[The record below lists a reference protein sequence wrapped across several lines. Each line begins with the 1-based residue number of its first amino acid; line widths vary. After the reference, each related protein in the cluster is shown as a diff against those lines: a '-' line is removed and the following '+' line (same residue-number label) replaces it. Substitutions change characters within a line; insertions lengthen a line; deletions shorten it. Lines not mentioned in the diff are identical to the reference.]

1 VHIALELVNPTEPAE
16 APPTS
21 PPDPPIPP
29 SAAELERDAAY
40 FVAGLADIRKL
51 LQRMGAAL
59 GAVAVAVV
67 AGLGYTHLHDL
78 FPLPGNKSWVGWVA
92 LAFGVSAAVGAVGIT
107 YRFFRAQRRIL
118 ILPTTGVDD
127 RERRR
132 FRKSPNDLTSS
143 EVKTIR
149 EVYRR
154 YVQRYIE
161 PPTDEDTARI
171 TELADALLAEGL
183 ELEKEEGPTTKDAPT
198 ASRKLNLSEGLRRV
212 TQQTNDSDLSRVQ
225 GLADQL
231 RDQGKQDL
239 AERLAQVV
247 KMAQLDAVTVVLE
260 GRSNRAFKG
269 TLTLTFLLLASVG
282 TLGLFA
288 IADYSKSQRPP
299 DPKTTADIE
308 ATKVGTA
315 LKCVTLQQKG
325 IQLPSVCPPS
335 V

>member
-1 VHIALELVNPTEPAE
+1 VHIALELVNPTEPVE
-16 APPTS
+16 AAPTS
-21 PPDPPIPP
+21 PPEPPIPP

-92 LAFGVSAAVGAVGIT
+92 LAFSVSAAVGALGIT
-107 YRFFRAQRRIL
+107 FRFFGAQRRIL
-118 ILPTTGVDD
+118 ILPTTGVD
-127 RERRR
+127 E
-132 FRKSPNDLTSS
+132 SPNDLTSS
-143 EVKTIR
+143 EVETIR
-149 EVYRR
+149 KVYRR

-198 ASRKLNLSEGLRRV
+198 VSRKRNLSEGLRRV
-212 TQQTNDSDLSRVQ
+212 AQQTNDSDLSRVQ

-269 TLTLTFLLLASVG
+269 PLTLTFLLLAAVG

-288 IADYSKSQRPP
+288 VADYSKSQRPP
-299 DPKTTADIE
+299 DPKTTADID

-325 IQLPSVCPPS
+325 VQLPSVCPP
-335 V
+335 